1 MPEIHAFRGIRYDLG
16 HVGALSDVVAPPY
29 DVISPQEQEELYRRH
44 PNNVVRL
51 ILNRIEPTDD
61 DEVNN
66 RYRRAAHFLR
76 RWQADGV
83 LFTEADPALYVYH
96 QVYDYLGT
104 SYTRRG
110 FMARMRISPFGE
122 GLVFP
127 HEQTMLGPKMD
138 QLMLMTTCKANLS
151 QVFGL
156 YPDPKAEAQQL
167 LDNAIL
173 DQTPLEAA
181 DDQGVV
187 HRLWP
192 VTDIDVIAEVAAAL
206 GPKPAFIADGH
217 HRYETACE
225 YREHQRQAGMTPD
238 HGANFVLTMFV
249 AMEDPG
255 LIVLPTHR
263 LFPALPAFS
272 AEEMAARLGDR
283 FTCNPAGE
291 GPEDAVAV
299 WEEIETRDDQGTL
312 GLYTAKDRRWTLATV
327 TSAGRARMAEIA
339 KDHHPEWQELG
350 VALLHRLVMD
360 DCLAPRPMGPSSVSQ
375 PGAAASPDHAPASH
389 SPAMGIAPL
398 PPQEPAKPE
407 YVHRVDEVVAGLRS
421 GRFPLAALVMPAT
434 VGHVRTLS
442 LMGERMPAKST
453 YFYPKLASGLVVNP
467 LE

>member
-1 MPEIHAFRGIRYDLG
+1 MPEIHAIRGIRYDLG

-29 DVISPQEQEELYRRH
+29 DVIGPEEQEELYRQH

-51 ILNRIEPTDD
+51 ILNRIEPSDD

-66 RYRRAAHFLR
+66 RYTRAARFLR

-83 LFTEADPALYVYH
+83 LFTESDPALYVYH
-96 QVYDYLGT
+96 QVYEYLGV

-127 HEQTMLGPKMD
+127 HEQTMPGPKMD

-151 QVFGL
+151 QIFGL
-156 YPDPKAEAQQL
+156 YPDPEAEAQQRL
-167 LDNAIL
+167 EAAIV
-173 DQTPLEAA
+173 DQTPLEAT
-181 DDQGVV
+181 DRLGVV

-192 VTDIDVIAEVAAAL
+192 VTDIDVIADVSAAM
-206 GPKPAFIADGH
+206 GPKPVFVADGH

-225 YREHQRQAGMTPD
+225 YREHQRHAGMTPD

-263 LFPALPAFS
+263 LFPGVPELS
-272 AEEMAARLGDR
+272 AEELAARLGER
-283 FTCNPAGE
+283 FTCNPAGQ
-291 GPEDAVAV
+291 GPEDTVAV
-299 WEEIETRDDQGTL
+299 WEEIETRGDQGTL

-327 TSAGRARMAEIA
+327 TPAGRERMAQIA
-339 KDHHPEWQELG
+339 KDHQPEWQELG
-350 VALLHRLVMD
+350 VALLHRLLLD
-360 DCLAPRPMGPSSVSQ
+360 DCLAPPGREPSSASGQ
-375 PGAAASPDHAPASH
+375 TAATAQSNGRSAAEVEATPTP
-389 SPAMGIAPL
+389 PEEL
-398 PPQEPAKPE
+398 PRPK
-407 YVHRVDEVVAGLRS
+407 YVHRVDEVVAGIET
-421 GRFPLAALVMPAT
+421 GAFPLAALVMPAT
-434 VGHVRTLS
+434 VEHIRTLS

-453 YFYPKLASGLVVNP
+453 YFFPKLASGLVLNP

>member
-1 MPEIHAFRGIRYDLG
+1 MPEIHAFRGVRYDLG
-16 HVGALSDVVAPPY
+16 HVGALGDVVAPPY
-29 DVISPQEQEELYRRH
+29 DVISSDEQEALYRRH

-51 ILNRIEPTDD
+51 ILNRIEPSDD

-66 RYRRAAHFLR
+66 RYTRAARFLR

-83 LFTEADPALYVYH
+83 LFPEADPALYVYH
-96 QVYDYLGT
+96 QVYEYLGV

-127 HEQTMLGPKMD
+127 HEQTMPGPKMD

-151 QVFGL
+151 QIFGL
-156 YPDPKAEAQQL
+156 YPDPKAEAQQVL
-167 LDNAIL
+167 EEAVV
-173 DQTPLEAA
+173 DQTPLEAT
-181 DDQGVV
+181 DDLGVV
-187 HRLWP
+187 HRMWP
-192 VTDIDVIAEVAAAL
+192 VTDIDVIAEVAAAI
-206 GPKPAFIADGH
+206 GPKPVFIADGH

-263 LFPALPAFS
+263 LFPGLPELS
-272 AEEMAARLGDR
+272 AEELATRLGDR
-283 FTCNPAGE
+283 FVCNAAGE
-291 GPEDAVAV
+291 GPEAAEAV

-312 GLYTAKDRRWTLATV
+312 GLYTARDRRWTLATV
-327 TSAGRARMAEIA
+327 TPGGRARMAEIA
-339 KDHHPEWQELG
+339 KDHQPEWQELG
-350 VALLHRLVMD
+350 VALLHRLLID
-360 DCLAPRPMGPSSVSQ
+360 DCLAPPGGAPSSVSGQ
-375 PGAAASPDHAPASH
+375 LAAAAQSNGRSAAEAED
-389 SPAMGIAPL
+389 SPAPSGAL
-398 PPQEPAKPE
+398 SKPE
-407 YVHRVDEVVAGLRS
+407 YVHRVDEVVSGLRS
-421 GRFPLAALVMPAT
+421 GAFPLAALVMPAG
-434 VGHVRTLS
+434 VEDVRALS

-453 YFYPKLASGLVVNP
+453 YFFPKLASGLVINP

>member
-16 HVGALSDVVAPPY
+16 HVGELSDVVAPPY
-29 DVISPQEQEELYRRH
+29 DVIDPEYHEALYQRH

-51 ILNRIEPTDD
+51 ILNRIEPGDD

-66 RYRRAAHFLR
+66 RYTRAARFLR
-76 RWQADGV
+76 RWRADGV

-96 QVYDYLGT
+96 QTFDYLGM
-104 SYTRRG
+104 SFTRRG

-127 HEQTMLGPKMD
+127 HEQTMSGPKMD
-138 QLMLMTTCKANLS
+138 RLMLMTTCKANLS
-151 QVFGL
+151 QIFGL
-156 YPDPKAEAQQL
+156 YPDPQTEAQRL
-167 LDNAIL
+167 LDDAIVE
-173 DQTPLEAA
+173 QTPLEAT
-181 DDQGVV
+181 DRLGVV
-187 HRLWP
+187 HRLWS
-192 VTDIDVIAEVAAAL
+192 VTDIDVIANVAAVM
-206 GPKPAFIADGH
+206 GPKPVFVADGH

-263 LFPALPAFS
+263 LFPGVPELS
-272 AEEMAARLGDR
+272 AEELATRLGDR

-291 GPEDAVAV
+291 GPAAAHAV

-312 GLYTAKDRRWTLATV
+312 GLYTTKDRRWTLATV
-327 TSAGRARMAEIA
+327 TPAGRARMAELA
-339 KDHHPEWQELG
+339 KDHQTEWRELG
-350 VALLHRLVMD
+350 VALLHRLLMD
-360 DCLAPRPMGPSSVSQ
+360 DCLMPAAGDLPQLSQ
-375 PGAAASPDHAPASH
+375 PGGEGIHSADHSAGSAEPSPS
-389 SPAMGIAPL
+389 SPKEL
-398 PPQEPAKPE
+398 PRPDYA
-407 YVHRVDEVVAGLRS
+407 HRIDEVVSGLQT
-421 GRFPLAALVMPAT
+421 GAFPLAALVMPAT
-434 VGHVRTLS
+434 VEHVRTLS

-453 YFYPKLASGLVVNP
+453 YFFPKLASGLVLNP